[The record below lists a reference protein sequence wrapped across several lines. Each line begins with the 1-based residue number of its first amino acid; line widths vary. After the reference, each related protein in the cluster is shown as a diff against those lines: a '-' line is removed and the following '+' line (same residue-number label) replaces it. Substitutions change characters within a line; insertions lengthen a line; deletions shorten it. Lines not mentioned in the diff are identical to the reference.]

1 MYSSLTDLEKRLEP
15 ETLAALAD
23 DDKDGA
29 ADTDVVN
36 AAIDDADSEIDSYL
50 RVRYTLPLSSTPDVI
65 KSLSCAIAIYNLFLR
80 RRETVSEEH
89 QKRYEWAVSL
99 LEKIAEGKID
109 IGDAPDVFEHDVPKT
124 TSDPEERIF
133 ERNKMNNF

>member
-109 IGDAPDVFEHDVPKT
+109 IGGAPDVFEHDVPKT